1 VTRND
6 NLSSAQQEAL
16 EAYRRLTDKNG
27 GEPPTVRQ
35 LAETIGKS
43 PNAAF
48 ALMQKLREKGYL
60 TMKPVTT
67 IRPRLTAKAKK
78 AL

>member
-1 VTRND
+1 MTENRE
-6 NLSSAQQEAL
+6 LTTAQKQAL
-16 EAYRRLTDKNG
+16 DAYRRHCDRN
-27 GEPPTVRQ
+27 EQNPPTVRQ
-35 LAETIGKS
+35 LADYLKKS

>member
-1 VTRND
+1 MTENRN
-6 NLSSAQQEAL
+6 LTTVQEQAL
-16 EAYRRLTDKNG
+16 KAYRRLTEDKG
-27 GEPPTVRQ
+27 GEPPTVRE
-35 LAETIGKS
+35 LASAIGKS
-43 PNAAF
+43 HNAAF
-48 ALMQKLREKGYL
+48 ALIGKLREKGYL

>member
-1 VTRND
+1 MTENRE
-6 NLSSAQQEAL
+6 LTTAQKQAL
-16 EAYRRLTDKNG
+16 DAYRRHCDKNQQS
-27 GEPPTVRQ
+27 PPTVRE
-35 LAETIGKS
+35 LAGYLGKS

-48 ALMQKLREKGYL
+48 ALIGKLREKGYL

-78 AL
+78 AQ